1 MSLQALVLCS
11 DEKIVRVLRR
21 TLGGR
26 EISVDLCTNADSAL
40 RKLTRDRFEAII
52 VDCAGSRSAE
62 VLLSAR
68 RAPCNKRAVAVAI
81 VEPLVGLRSAFDIDA
96 HFVLYKPVS
105 TERAKSSFRAAR
117 ALMRRERRRNSRI
130 PILIPVTLSNPTTGV
145 DLKVSNLDLSEG
157 GMAIKF
163 PRGTRPAGR
172 WKLAFSLP
180 ACGTRLELVAE
191 FAWEGTGAQA
201 GLRFMEMTPETSRQL
216 CGWISRH
223 ASAAEKD
230 DPPEQCQLSDLSL
243 GGCYLEISSP
253 FPVSTRVTLSM
264 RAAQAELRAE
274 GIVRVM
280 HPDTGMGVEFTQT
293 TPQHR
298 RALEKFL
305 DVLSANRDLLPE
317 LLVEPEGLDTESPAS
332 APEQASS
339 GETEDPLLELF
350 RSQSGLSTEAFRE
363 ELRKQRHA
371 EPPNIESAHA

>member
-1 MSLQALVLCS
+1 MSLKALVLCS

-62 VLLSAR
+62 VFLRAR
-68 RAPCNKRAVAVAI
+68 RAPCNKSAVAVAI
-81 VEPLVGLRSAFDIDA
+81 VEPLVGLRSAFDIGA

-130 PILIPVTLSNPTTGV
+130 PILIPVTLSKPTTGAN
-145 DLKVSNLDLSEG
+145 LKVSTLDLSEG
-157 GMAIKF
+157 GMAINF

-172 WKLAFSLP
+172 GDLAFSLP
-180 ACGTRLELVAE
+180 GCETKLELVAE

-201 GLRFMEMTPETSRQL
+201 GLRFLEMTPESSRQL
-216 CGWISRH
+216 CSWISRN
-223 ASAAEKD
+223 ASDAEKD

-280 HPDTGMGVEFTQT
+280 HQDTGMGVEFTQT
-293 TPQHR
+293 TPEHR

-305 DVLSANRDLLPE
+305 DVLSENRNLLPE
-317 LLVEPEGLDTESPAS
+317 LLVEPEGLETESPAS

-339 GETEDPLLELF
+339 GEIEDPLWD
-350 RSQSGLSTEAFRE
+350 RSGSQAGLSIESFRE

-371 EPPNIESAHA
+371 EPPKTATHA